1 MLDSHRLAHTHTLS
15 HSEHSRGVGND
26 HGAGFLE
33 SVKDNAESFGAPR
46 VSRVTSLP
54 CLTNGLLVALPMLL
68 LCALEHQFAPHVD
81 NTAQPRPRVHLT
93 RKGPLMAACS
103 EANEGGGWSLGFRP
117 FMQMKCSHIAGSE
130 ASGGITSLDS
140 TTIDP
145 ALFDSLGSEH
155 GRQGEHGA
163 RTADA

>member
-1 MLDSHRLAHTHTLS
+1 MLHSHRLAHTHTLS
-15 HSEHSRGVGND
+15 HCEHSRGVGND

-54 CLTNGLLVALPMLL
+54 CLTNGCWL
-68 LCALEHQFAPHVD
+68 LCQCFFCARSTSSHVD
-81 NTAQPRPRVHLT
+81 NTAQPPPRVHLT

-103 EANEGGGWSLGFRP
+103 EVNEGGGWSLGFRP

-145 ALFDSLGSEH
+145 VLFDTLGSEH